1 MGVLQIIAKENFITY
16 SKVAARKLGVNA
28 AVLLG
33 QFCSYQNLAEGE
45 FYREQSLISEDTC
58 LSVYEIRKAVE
69 VLTEAEILTVERK
82 GIPAKNFYK
91 IDEDK
96 LSELL
101 ITRCEKFEH
110 LEVENFDIYNKK
122 NKDEK
127 NNNNKEKE
135 EEDKKKAE
143 VLPVGK
149 VKEKTLDDV
158 IEAQPLSIQQ
168 PLREFVKMRKAIKK
182 PITTHGL
189 ELAVKKLHELAKT
202 ESEAV
207 AVIEQSVMNS
217 WQGFFALKKEKAATD
232 WLSDL
237 KDL

>member
-58 LSVYEIRKAVE
+58 LSVYEIRKAVD
-69 VLTEAEILTVERK
+69 VLVENELLVVERK
-82 GIPAKNFYK
+82 GVPAKNFYK

-101 ITRCEKFEH
+101 ITRCEKFTH
-110 LEVENFDIYNKK
+110 LEVENLDISYKEKNKCENNNYNK
-122 NKDEK
+122 
-127 NNNNKEKE
+127 KE
-135 EEDKKKAE
+135 EEDKKTSN
-143 VLPVGK
+143 LPVAK
-149 VKEKTLDDV
+149 AKEKSLDEV

-217 WQGFFALKKEKAATD
+217 WQGFFALKKGRSETD

>member
-1 MGVLQIIAKENFITY
+1 MGVLQIIARENFITY
-16 SKVAARKLGVNA
+16 SKVVARKLGVNT

-45 FYREQSLISEDTC
+45 FYREQSLIAEDTC
-58 LSVYEIRKAVE
+58 LSVYEIRKAVD
-69 VLTEAEILTVERK
+69 VLVENELLVVERK
-82 GIPAKNFYK
+82 GVPAKNFYK
-91 IDEDK
+91 IDENK
-96 LSELL
+96 LSDFL
-101 ITRCEKFEH
+101 ISRCENFTH
-110 LEVENFDIYNKK
+110 LEVENLDISYKEKNKCEKNNYNKK
-122 NKDEK
+122 
-127 NNNNKEKE
+127 E
-135 EEDKKKAE
+135 EEEKGASN
-143 VLPVGK
+143 LPVGK
-149 VKEKTLDDV
+149 AKEKSLDDV
-158 IEAQPLSIQQ
+158 IESQPLSIQQ

-217 WQGFFALKKEKAATD
+217 WQGFFALKKCRSETD

>member
-1 MGVLQIIAKENFITY
+1 MGVLQIIARENFITY
-16 SKVAARKLGVNA
+16 SKVVARKLGVNA

-45 FYREQSLISEDTC
+45 FYREQSLIAEDTC
-58 LSVYEIRKAVE
+58 LSVYEIRKAVD
-69 VLTEAEILTVERK
+69 VLVENELLMVERK
-82 GIPAKNFYK
+82 GVPAKNFYR
-91 IDEDK
+91 IDENK
-96 LSELL
+96 LSDFL
-101 ITRCEKFEH
+101 ISRCEKFTH
-110 LEVENFDIYNKK
+110 LEVENFDISYK
-122 NKDEK
+122 
-127 NNNNKEKE
+127 KE
-135 EEDKKKAE
+135 EEEKKTSN
-143 VLPVGK
+143 LSVGK

-158 IEAQPLSIQQ
+158 IDGQPLAVQE

-217 WQGFFALKKEKAATD
+217 WQGFFALKKGKAETD

>member
-1 MGVLQIIAKENFITY
+1 MGVLQIIARENFITY
-16 SKVAARKLGVNA
+16 SKVVARKLGVNA

-45 FYREQSLISEDTC
+45 FYREQSLIAEDTC
-58 LSVYEIRKAVE
+58 LSVYEIRKAVD
-69 VLTEAEILTVERK
+69 VLVENELLVVERK
-82 GIPAKNFYK
+82 GVPAKNFYK
-91 IDEDK
+91 IDENK
-96 LSELL
+96 LSDFL
-101 ITRCEKFEH
+101 ISRCEKFTH
-110 LEVENFDIYNKK
+110 LEIENFDIYNKK

-135 EEDKKKAE
+135 EDKKKAE
-143 VLPVGK
+143 VLPVEK
-149 VKEKTLDDV
+149 VKEKTLDEV

>member
-1 MGVLQIIAKENFITY
+1 M
-16 SKVAARKLGVNA
+16 
-28 AVLLG
+28 
-33 QFCSYQNLAEGE
+33 
-45 FYREQSLISEDTC
+45 
-58 LSVYEIRKAVE
+58 
-69 VLTEAEILTVERK
+69 VERK
-82 GIPAKNFYK
+82 GVPAKNFYK
-91 IDEDK
+91 IDENK
-96 LSELL
+96 LSDFL
-101 ITRCEKFEH
+101 ISRCEKFTH
-110 LEVENFDIYNKK
+110 LEVENLDISYKEKNKCENNNYNKK
-122 NKDEK
+122 EEEEK
-127 NNNNKEKE
+127 KTSNLQVEKEKE
-135 EEDKKKAE
+135 KS
-143 VLPVGK
+143 
-149 VKEKTLDDV
+149 LDDV

-217 WQGFFALKKEKAATD
+217 WQGFFALKKGRSETD

>member
-1 MGVLQIIAKENFITY
+1 MGVLQIIARENFITY
-16 SKVAARKLGVNA
+16 SKVVARKLGVNA

-45 FYREQSLISEDTC
+45 FYREQSLIAEDTC
-58 LSVYEIRKAVE
+58 LSIYEIRKAVD
-69 VLTEAEILTVERK
+69 VLVENELLVVERK
-82 GIPAKNFYK
+82 GVPAKNFYK
-91 IDEDK
+91 IDENK
-96 LSELL
+96 LSDFL
-101 ITRCEKFEH
+101 ISRCVNFSH
-110 LEVENFDIYNKK
+110 LEVENLDISYKEKNKCENNNYNKK
-122 NKDEK
+122 EEEEK
-127 NNNNKEKE
+127 KTSNLPVAKAKEKI
-135 EEDKKKAE
+135 
-143 VLPVGK
+143 
-149 VKEKTLDDV
+149 LDEV
-158 IEAQPLSIQQ
+158 IEAQPISIQQ

-217 WQGFFALKKEKAATD
+217 WQGFFALKKGRSETD
-232 WLSDL
+232 WLADL

>member
-45 FYREQSLISEDTC
+45 FYREQSLIAEDTC
-58 LSVYEIRKAVE
+58 LSIYEIRKAVD
-69 VLTEAEILTVERK
+69 VLVENELLVVERK
-82 GIPAKNFYK
+82 GVPAKNFYK
-91 IDEDK
+91 IDENK
-96 LSELL
+96 LSDFL
-101 ITRCEKFEH
+101 ISRCEKFTH
-110 LEVENFDIYNKK
+110 LEVENLDISYKEKNKCEKNNYNKK
-122 NKDEK
+122 EEEEK
-127 NNNNKEKE
+127 KTSNLPVAKAKEKS
-135 EEDKKKAE
+135 
-143 VLPVGK
+143 
-149 VKEKTLDDV
+149 LDEV

-182 PITTHGL
+182 PITTYGL
-189 ELAVKKLHELAKT
+189 ELAIKKLHGLAKT
-202 ESEAV
+202 ESDAV
-207 AVIEQSVMNS
+207 AVIEQSVENS

>member
-16 SKVAARKLGVNA
+16 SKVVARKLGVNA

-45 FYREQSLISEDTC
+45 FYREQSLIAEDTC
-58 LSVYEIRKAVE
+58 LSIYEIRKAVD
-69 VLTEAEILTVERK
+69 VLVENELLVVERK
-82 GIPAKNFYK
+82 GVPAKNFYK
-91 IDEDK
+91 IDENK
-96 LSELL
+96 LSDFL
-101 ITRCEKFEH
+101 ISRCEKFTH
-110 LEVENFDIYNKK
+110 LEVENLDISYKEKNKCENNNYNKK
-122 NKDEK
+122 EEEEK
-127 NNNNKEKE
+127 KTSNLPVANAKEKS
-135 EEDKKKAE
+135 
-143 VLPVGK
+143 
-149 VKEKTLDDV
+149 LDEV
-158 IEAQPLSIQQ
+158 IEAQPISIQQ

-217 WQGFFALKKEKAATD
+217 WQGFFALKKGRSETD

>member
-45 FYREQSLISEDTC
+45 FYREQSLIAEDTC
-58 LSVYEIRKAVE
+58 LSIYEIRKAVD
-69 VLTEAEILTVERK
+69 VLVENELIVVERK
-82 GIPAKNFYK
+82 GVPAKNFYK
-91 IDEDK
+91 IDENK
-96 LSELL
+96 LSDFL
-101 ITRCEKFEH
+101 ISRCEKFTR
-110 LEVENFDIYNKK
+110 LEVENLDIPYKEKNKCENNNYNKK
-122 NKDEK
+122 EEEEK
-127 NNNNKEKE
+127 KTSNLPVAKAKEKS
-135 EEDKKKAE
+135 
-143 VLPVGK
+143 
-149 VKEKTLDDV
+149 LDDV
-158 IEAQPLSIQQ
+158 IEAQPIPIQQ

-217 WQGFFALKKEKAATD
+217 WQGFFALKKGRSETD

>member
-1 MGVLQIIAKENFITY
+1 MGVLQIIARENFITY
-16 SKVAARKLGVNA
+16 SKVVARKLGVNA

-33 QFCSYQNLAEGE
+33 QLCSYQNLAEGE

-69 VLTEAEILTVERK
+69 VLTDAEILTVERK

-110 LEVENFDIYNKK
+110 LEVENLDISYKEKNKCEKNNYNKK
-122 NKDEK
+122 EEEEK
-127 NNNNKEKE
+127 KTSNLPVAKAKEKS
-135 EEDKKKAE
+135 
-143 VLPVGK
+143 
-149 VKEKTLDDV
+149 LDEV

-217 WQGFFALKKEKAATD
+217 WQGFFALKKGRSETD

>member
-58 LSVYEIRKAVE
+58 LSIYEIRKAVD
-69 VLTEAEILTVERK
+69 VLVENELIVVERK
-82 GIPAKNFYK
+82 GVPAKNFYK
-91 IDEDK
+91 IDENK
-96 LSELL
+96 LSDFL
-101 ITRCEKFEH
+101 ISRCEKFEH
-110 LEVENFDIYNKK
+110 LEVENLDISYKEKNKCENNNYNKK
-122 NKDEK
+122 EEEEK
-127 NNNNKEKE
+127 KTSNLPVAKAKEKS
-135 EEDKKKAE
+135 
-143 VLPVGK
+143 
-149 VKEKTLDDV
+149 LDEV

-217 WQGFFALKKEKAATD
+217 WQGFFALKKGRSETD